1 MYRVEKS
8 KDCNRSGEAL
18 SILDLE
24 QLRLFITSTTPVKCV
39 QKYRDHEMQ
48 GKKKQ
53 NILVVKITVPT
64 LTCKLDED
72 RIQ

>member
-1 MYRVEKS
+1 MTAAS
-8 KDCNRSGEAL
+8 S
-18 SILDLE
+18 
-24 QLRLFITSTTPVKCV
+24 QVKCV
-39 QKYRDHEMQ
+39 QKSRDHEMQ

-64 LTCKLDED
+64 LTRKLDED